1 MFFAWLKENNFGI
14 MKSNTAFNIIKIME
28 KDKNDDNN
36 HHEITSNSASRIMTE
51 KVPVVSLSST
61 VKDVESLLEKQMKEF
76 ETINYVYIVDGRDRK
91 LRGVLSIKDIFRQ
104 PKEKLVK
111 DIMKTELVTVR
122 PHTHREKVAY
132 FALKNNIKAI
142 PVVDKDDN
150 LLGVVSNDAIT
161 SIIHNEATEDFLKIA
176 GIHRP
181 KIGMD
186 NIFDLSVFQSF
197 EHRFPWLFI
206 GLLGG
211 VLMAKIIS
219 GFENTLEQNL
229 ILASF
234 IPLIVYMADAVGT
247 QMETFIIRDLAV
259 IPNFNFIIYFF
270 KHLKVVFLIGILSSI
285 ALFALSIL
293 LYANMDISLVLGI
306 ALFIAIISS
315 FLTGLIIPYSLGKF
329 KFDPANAS
337 GPIATIIQ
345 DTLSVVIYF
354 VVASW
359 LL

>member
-1 MFFAWLKENNFGI
+1 MGTN
-14 MKSNTAFNIIKIME
+14 
-28 KDKNDDNN
+28 KNGNGN
-36 HHEITSNSASRIMTE
+36 HEITASSASRIMTT
-51 KVPVVSLSST
+51 KIPTINLTSS
-61 VKDVESLLEKQMKEF
+61 VREVEMLLEKQMKDF
-76 ETINYVYIVDGRDRK
+76 ETINYVYVVDGRDRK

-122 PHTHREKVAY
+122 PHTHQERVAY
-132 FALKNNIKAI
+132 LALKNNVKAI

-150 LLGVVSNDAIT
+150 LLGVVSNEAIT
-161 SIIHNEATEDFLKIA
+161 SIVHSEATEDFMKIA
-176 GIHRP
+176 GIHRS
-181 KIGMD
+181 KVGID
-186 NIFDLSVFQSF
+186 NIFDLSVFRSF

-211 VLMAKIIS
+211 VFMAKIIS
-219 GFENTLEQNL
+219 GFEDTLEKNI

-247 QMETFIIRDLAV
+247 QMEAFIIRDLAV
-259 IPNFNFIIYFF
+259 MPNFNFLSYFL
-270 KHLKVVFLIGILSSI
+270 KHLKVVFLIAILSSL
-285 ALFALSIL
+285 ALFALNLIL
-293 LYANMDISLVLGI
+293 YGNMMVGVVLGI
-306 ALFIAIISS
+306 ALFVAILSS
-315 FLTGLIIPYSLGKF
+315 FFTGLVIPYSLGKF

-354 VVASW
+354 AVASW